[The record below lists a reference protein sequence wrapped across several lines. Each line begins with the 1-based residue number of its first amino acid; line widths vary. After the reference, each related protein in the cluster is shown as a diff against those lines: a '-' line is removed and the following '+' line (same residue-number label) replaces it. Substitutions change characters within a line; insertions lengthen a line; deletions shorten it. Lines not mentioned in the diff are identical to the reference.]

1 MSAFL
6 KAFALNTWEM
16 VAEMAPYLIFGFA
29 IAGLLHILIRKEQV
43 QRLLGKPGLSSVLKS
58 CAIGV
63 PMPLCSCSVIPVAAS
78 LRKSGASRGATAAF
92 LSSTPQ
98 TGVDSILATYALMGG
113 LFTAVRVAVAFVSG
127 IVTGFLIELFCKEK
141 VEDTTPSPNLSP
153 STINLSPNL
162 SLNPNLTLNPNQ
174 SLTPPSAAPTPSKI
188 TSMSMIKTE
197 KPQVSGL
204 QPQVSP
210 LKSPPSGLPKRSLS
224 AALRYGFINLP
235 ADLAVALLVGLGLA
249 GLITTLLPADLI
261 SGSFSTGPL
270 AFLLATVI
278 SLPLYICATASIP
291 MAYAL
296 MAAGLSP
303 GAALI
308 FLITGPATNTTTV
321 VTIWK
326 LIGRKATLI
335 YLGCLTVIAWLAGWL
350 LNSSLTSSAMEHA
363 AHDHADMQPA
373 LWQHASGVALIVILF
388 VSLYTMRQPKQAT
401 KSCCCAN

>member
-1 MSAFL
+1 
-6 KAFALNTWEM
+6 
-16 VAEMAPYLIFGFA
+16 MAPYLIFGFS

-43 QRLLGKPGLSSVLKS
+43 QRLLGKPGLGSVLKS

-78 LRKSGASRGATAAF
+78 LRNSRASRGATAAF

-98 TGVDSILATYALMGG
+98 TGVDSILATYALMGA
-113 LFTAVRVAVAFVSG
+113 LFTTVRVAVAFISG

-153 STINLSPNL
+153 STINHSSTPNL
-162 SLNPNLTLNPNQ
+162 SPNLTLN
-174 SLTPPSAAPTPSKI
+174 LTPNPTPSK
-188 TSMSMIKTE
+188 SMSMIKTDT
-197 KPQVSGL
+197 PQISGL
-204 QPQVSP
+204 QPQLSP

-224 AALRYGFINLP
+224 EALRYGFINLP
-235 ADLAVALLVGLGLA
+235 ADLAVALLIGLALA

-270 AFLLATVI
+270 AFLLATAI

-308 FLITGPATNTTTV
+308 FLITGPATNTATI

-335 YLGCLTVIAWLAGWL
+335 YLGCLTIIAWLAGWL

-363 AHDHADMQPA
+363 AHDHAAMQPA
-373 LWQHASGVALIVILF
+373 LWQHASGVALIVILL
-388 VSLYTMRQPKQAT
+388 VSHYTMRKPKQAT
-401 KSCCCAN
+401 KSCCCG

>member
-6 KAFALNTWEM
+6 KKFALNTWEM

-43 QRLLGKPGLSSVLKS
+43 QRLLGKPGLASVLKS

-141 VEDTTPSPNLSP
+141 AEPLPQTTQTPAINLSPTPNLSP
-153 STINLSPNL
+153 NPNP
-162 SLNPNLTLNPNQ
+162 NPNLTLNPNPA
-174 SLTPPSAAPTPSKI
+174 STPSKI

-204 QPQVSP
+204 QPQLSTPQVSP
-210 LKSPPSGLPKRSLS
+210 SRPSSLS
-224 AALRYGFINLP
+224 KALRYGFINLP
-235 ADLAVALLVGLGLA
+235 ADLAVSLLVGLALA

-308 FLITGPATNTTTV
+308 FLITGSATNTTTI

-326 LIGRKATLI
+326 LIGRRATLI
-335 YLGCLTVIAWLAGWL
+335 YLACLTVIAWLAGWL
-350 LNSSLTSSAMEHA
+350 LNSSLTSNAMEHA
-363 AHDHADMQPA
+363 AHNHADMQPA
-373 LWQHASGVALIVILF
+373 LWQHASGVALIVILL
-388 VSLYTMRQPKQAT
+388 VSLYTMRKPKQAT
-401 KSCCCAN
+401 KSCCCG